1 MLVWVGTITFAVTG
15 ALVAIRKRFDIVGV
29 LILSSVTAIGG
40 GSVRDLVAGVIP
52 PSPLTNEA
60 LLWAIATTAVVVFIF
75 DRFIH
80 EGRLLYLLDTLGLA
94 VFAALGAA
102 RALEI
107 GFGFWGTVV
116 AGVLSG
122 VGGGIIRDVLSGEVP
137 GILYRSGDLYAT
149 AAAAA
154 AAIVFLVNGV
164 NSSAAV
170 ISGVVVALVLRL
182 GSRVA
187 GMRLP
192 VPRSA
197 YDLDSP
203 DAVD

>member
-75 DRFIH
+75 HRFIH